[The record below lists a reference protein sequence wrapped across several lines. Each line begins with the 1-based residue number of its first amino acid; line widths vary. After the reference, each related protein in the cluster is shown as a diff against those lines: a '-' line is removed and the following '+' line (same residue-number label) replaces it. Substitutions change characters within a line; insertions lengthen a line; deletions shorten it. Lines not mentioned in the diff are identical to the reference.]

1 MIDTGRLV
9 KKQNVMLRSRRLKVK
24 YLILL
29 TSLLLLKLKTELKNK
44 IPSFSTLLKKK
55 TDYHVKITDIEKKYF
70 TNSDC
75 HKFTNKTKIKN
86 KELVNKSD
94 ISRFN

>member
-9 KKQNVMLRSRRLKVK
+9 KKQIVMLRSRRLKVK

-29 TSLLLLKLKTELKNK
+29 TSLLLLKLKSELKNK
-44 IPSFSTLLKKK
+44 IPSFSSLLEKK

-70 TNSDC
+70 TISDC
-75 HKFTNKTKIKN
+75 HKFMNKTQKLEIKN
-86 KELVNKSD
+86 
-94 ISRFN
+94 